1 MSSIKKPIL
10 LDETGVQ
17 LVDTIKEVLDES
29 KLQTSALRT
38 QAAMLSVISR
48 GSMSNITSWRD
59 IQALV
64 RQGWAR
70 EVFHVGDQFV
80 IKWTNQVTGQAYD
93 IPLDVVHFGDVK
105 LANGQIVPGMYLQS
119 HYGTYLGETGLGLE
133 FDAPEPNNNISSIRS
148 GGHNNWA
155 HSAVRK
161 WLNSKADAGEW
172 WSASTATDEEPANAS
187 ALAGFMSGLENDF
200 LSVIGPIQVT
210 TGCWAQIGTDT
221 VAWSNETTFDTFFL
235 PSVEQIYG
243 VPQNEGEGEAFEYWR
258 NISGRTTPNPLGR
271 ANKNPAFITYALEN
285 SGKAVYVRLRSCERT
300 STRPEVTYIINN
312 EGAITTLSAANNTTR
327 FAPVCVVY

>member
-38 QAAMLSVISR
+38 QAAMLSVIAR

-80 IKWTNQVTGQAYD
+80 IKWTDKATGMVYD
-93 IPLDVVHFGDVK
+93 VPLDVVHFGDVK
-105 LANGQIVPGMYLQS
+105 LANGQVVPGMYLQW
-119 HYGTYLGETGLGLE
+119 HYGTPFSFA
-133 FDAPEPNNNISSIRS
+133 FDAPETASSVSSIRS
-148 GGHNNWA
+148 NGYCYWA

-161 WLNSKADAGEW
+161 WLNSKAEVGEW
-172 WSASTATDEEPANAS
+172 WSASTSTDTAPSMAS
-187 ALAGFMSGLENDF
+187 TTAGFMSGLENDF
-200 LSVIGPIQVT
+200 LSVIGPVKVVT
-210 TGCWAQIGTDT
+210 GHWTDS
-221 VAWSNETTFDTFFL
+221 ASPIWQDSITFDTFFL

-243 VPQNEGEGEAFEYWR
+243 APQNEGEGEAFEYWR
-258 NISGRTTPNPLGR
+258 NISGRTTPNPLYNAG
-271 ANKNPAFITYALEN
+271 KNPAFITYALESSN
-285 SGKAVYVRLRSCERT
+285 KAIYVRLRSCEKANVKPDSTFVIT
-300 STRPEVTYIINN
+300 SA
-312 EGAITTLSAANNTTR
+312 GAISTQTAANTTSR

>member
-17 LVDTIKEVLDES
+17 LVDTIKEALDES

-38 QAAMLSVISR
+38 QAAMLSVIAR

-80 IKWTNQVTGQAYD
+80 IKWTNKATGTVYD
-93 IPLDVVHFGDVK
+93 VPLDVVHFGDVK
-105 LANGQIVPGMYLQS
+105 LANGQVVPGMYLQW
-119 HYGTYLGETGLGLE
+119 HYGTYLGAANLGLE

-148 GGHNNWA
+148 NGHHNWA

-161 WLNSKADAGEW
+161 WLNSKAEVGKW

-187 ALAGFMSGLENDF
+187 ALAGFMSGLEKDF

-210 TGCWAQIGTDT
+210 TGCYAQIGTDT
-221 VAWSNETTFDTFFL
+221 VAWQNETTFDTFFL
-235 PSVEQIYG
+235 PSLEQIYG

-258 NISGRTTPNPLGR
+258 NISGRTTPNPLGD

-285 SGKAVYVRLRSCERT
+285 SSKAVYIRLRSCKKVDANPDRT
-300 STRPEVTYIINN
+300 FIITGA
-312 EGAITTLSAANNTTR
+312 GAISTLSAANTTAR